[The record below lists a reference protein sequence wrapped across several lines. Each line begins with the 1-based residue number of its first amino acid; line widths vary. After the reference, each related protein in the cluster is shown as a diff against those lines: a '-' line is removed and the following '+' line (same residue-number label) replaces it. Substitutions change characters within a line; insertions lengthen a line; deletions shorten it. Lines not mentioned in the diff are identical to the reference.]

1 MEDSSGQ
8 SLLFQS
14 ILLLI
19 LTLSRRINF
28 LSPSSAFC
36 STRERFSDTKAIS
49 DAEKKAV
56 SKVYISNKIGT
67 YIGKL

>member
-1 MEDSSGQ
+1 MEDSSSQ

-19 LTLSRRINF
+19 LTL
-28 LSPSSAFC
+28 LTAFC
-36 STRERFSDTKAIS
+36 STRERLSDTRAIS

-56 SKVYISNKIGT
+56 SKVKISSKID
-67 YIGKL
+67 